1 MRNKAN
7 LRRGEKGQILIWVI
21 ALMVLAALVISPFLA
36 SAYSTL
42 HTSGVRQERMQELY
56 AADTGIEDALQW
68 LISEGNNITITKPG
82 NPALPPGNSSTA
94 PPATYTLSDT
104 VNNCQVDVTVARDE
118 EDVERGNYTYSV
130 YATATNKDNRA
141 HVTVKVL
148 VSPTGTW
155 TTWSTKTLPPVAK
168 EQGTVSNNPFSYA
181 MGSLLYDSPVDLKQS
196 EVTGDVYVNGPLNL
210 IGGNNKVDGN
220 VYSEGDLTLTEG
232 SIVTGNVSVTGNL
245 LLEQQSRIEE
255 NAWGNQSITV
265 NTGDGIWGD
274 AYAQNDIN
282 VQAGAIKGSA
292 WANNNVNVTSIINQS
307 AYSNNDINGIG
318 TIEGWAYYRQNLQPT
333 VQVGNSL
340 KLTEDVHVP
349 QPLMPQFGPPPSSPE
364 AVYLGNA
371 TTGGD
376 YTPSGGTL
384 KIVQNDNGTP
394 ANSWGPKYIIGNLQV
409 KNHAEL
415 ILTGTV
421 YVTGTI
427 TLEGGCIVTTPTGNT
442 ATPAV
447 LVGDGAV
454 TIEGNVNAQA
464 DRAMPLVMSVNSNIT
479 CWNNSVVYAALY
491 APNGKVW
498 VHNGAYVDGAIVA
511 QQITNIKDGGSN
523 AQKKSTIVYNPAVK
537 NIPGLPYATVE
548 YQEPPTYE
556 YPTEDVPNTQPF
568 GVNVDSYI
576 VLEE

>member
-1 MRNKAN
+1 MRNRCRFGKS
-7 LRRGEKGQILIWVI
+7 ESGQILIWVI
-21 ALMVLAALVISPFLA
+21 ALMGLAALVISPFLA

-42 HTSGVRQERMQELY
+42 HTSAVRQERMQELY

-82 NPALPPGNSSTA
+82 NPTLPPGNSSTA
-94 PPATYTLSDT
+94 PPVTYTLSDA
-104 VNNCQVDVTVARDE
+104 VNNCQVDVTVERD
-118 EDVERGNYTYSV
+118 VMRGNYTYFV

-141 HVTVKVL
+141 HVTVKVR
-148 VSPTGTW
+148 VSPTGDW

-168 EQGTVSNNPFSYA
+168 EQGNVSNNPFSYA
-181 MGSLLYDSPVDLKQS
+181 MGSLLGGSEVELKQS
-196 EVTGDVYVNGPLNL
+196 DVTGDVYVNGPLNL

-220 VYSEGDLTLTEG
+220 VYSVGDLTLSEG
-232 SIVTGNVSVTGNL
+232 SIVTGNASVTGNL
-245 LLEQQSRIEE
+245 LLEQQSIIEE

-265 NTGDGIWGD
+265 NSGNGIWGD

-292 WANNNVNVTSIINQS
+292 WTNNDLNVTSTINQS

-318 TIEGWAYYRQNLQPT
+318 TIEGWAYYLHVLQPS
-333 VQVGNSL
+333 VHVWNSAP
-340 KLTEDVHVP
+340 LTKDVHVP
-349 QPLMPQFGPPPSSPE
+349 QPLMPQFGTPPSSPG
-364 AVYLGNA
+364 AVYYGNA
-371 TTGGD
+371 TTGPGHE
-376 YTPSGGTL
+376 TLTGNQLIKNNESVSLGPCLIEGNLEVKGTL
-384 KIVQNDNGTP
+384 TL
-394 ANSWGPKYIIGNLQV
+394 S
-409 KNHAEL
+409 
-415 ILTGTV
+415 GTV

-427 TLEGGCIVTTPTGNT
+427 KLDNGCIVTTPTGNT

-454 TIEGNVNAQA
+454 TINGNVNAQV
-464 DRAMPLVMSVNSNIT
+464 DRAMPLIMSVTSDIT

-511 QQITNIKDGGSN
+511 QQITNIKDTGSH
-523 AQKKSTIVYNPAVK
+523 AQKRSTVVYNAAVK

-548 YQEPPTYE
+548 EPGETE
-556 YPTEDVPNTQPF
+556 WDYPTEPVPNTQPF

-576 VLEE
+576 VLE